1 MEPEV
6 ASGIAHTPDIL
17 SLLMDSPDT
26 TTSTGIT
33 ATVTHSNEAGAEGTV
48 YQPFS
53 AVNPDNEW
61 ISENEQKA
69 CIMLSNLF
77 LDIDQDDEIH
87 LAWIAR
93 RLQPLNLA
101 PSDLDR
107 LLRYD
112 VFPVVCYNLLM
123 VAGEWASF
131 DGAWL
136 LDWINMRRKWTSWRW
151 ATAPANGLLWL
162 QLSAAVVP
170 LLEKIKEKLSNSEVG
185 DAADNDD

>member
-1 MEPEV
+1 
-6 ASGIAHTPDIL
+6 
-17 SLLMDSPDT
+17 MDSPDT

-33 ATVTHSNEAGAEGTV
+33 TTVTHSNEAGAEV
-48 YQPFS
+48 YRPFS
-53 AVNPDNEW
+53 AVNSDNEW

-112 VFPVVCYNLLM
+112 VFPVVCHNLLM
-123 VAGEWASF
+123 VAGEWAAF

-136 LDWINMRRKWTSWRW
+136 LGWISMRRKWTSWRW
-151 ATAPANGLLWL
+151 ATAPVNGLLWL

-170 LLEKIKEKLSNSEVG
+170 LLDKIKEKLSESG
-185 DAADNDD
+185 